1 MLKQFYLGDWQ
12 VEPASNTLIL
22 GKTKRTVE
30 PKAMDVL
37 LLLCQQ
43 AGEVVSADD
52 IITQCWPDAPVGD
65 NPIHKTITQLRKA
78 LGDKASAPSFIE
90 TIRKRGYRVIA
101 DVQFLED
108 EQTRAAET
116 DWQGQSPFPG
126 LTAFTQQESQ
136 VYYGRNAA
144 VKNLLA
150 RLSDQFT
157 KKRPFTLIIGPSG
170 SGKSSLVHAGLL
182 PRLLNNKGANG
193 VHAIDYASIDIA
205 DIQTAQIVEELAAC
219 MLDWDINDAPLF
231 EGESADSLAAKLKRD
246 PKPVIHLAK
255 TKLTTASQY
264 NNVAFPCYVIV
275 LDRLEA
281 YLATN
286 HVDSTQT
293 VSYTHLTL
301 PTN

>member
-1 MLKQFYLGDWQ
+1 MVSFEQIEYMLKQFYLGDWQ

-144 VKNLLA
+144 VKIYWLGFRINLPKNA
-150 RLSDQFT
+150 
-157 KKRPFTLIIGPSG
+157 
-170 SGKSSLVHAGLL
+170 LL
-182 PRLLNNKGANG
+182 PLLSA
-193 VHAIDYASIDIA
+193 
-205 DIQTAQIVEELAAC
+205 LAVQVKA
-219 MLDWDINDAPLF
+219 
-231 EGESADSLAAKLKRD
+231 R
-246 PKPVIHLAK
+246 
-255 TKLTTASQY
+255 
-264 NNVAFPCYVIV
+264 
-275 LDRLEA
+275 
-281 YLATN
+281 
-286 HVDSTQT
+286 
-293 VSYTHLTL
+293 
-301 PTN
+301 